1 MVSYPSIF
9 FPRYIHMV
17 TFVLKKWPP
26 KARKRWFHGQPAAI
40 KQRIARLSMR
50 TASVFIPRKAKYASL
65 RWRRNGRSRD
75 FLETWTIHDAE
86 QSETWAKPN
95 TIPKVLVYNIFIYIT
110 IILYIIFYIPLY
122 NYYLPLY
129 YILYKYYTIILYI
142 IIFYIPLYTIIIY
155 HCIIYY
161 TSIIQLYYILLYF
174 IYHYI
179 QLLSTIVLYIIQL
192 LYNYIIYYYILYTII
207 YNYYLPLYFIL
218 YNYYTIILYIII
230 FYIPLYTIII
240 YHCIIYYT
248 IIYIPLYIPLLHG
261 WFMAAPQR
269 DSRWPPRFWPRRW
282 AWRSQKLVPS
292 PVYHKESTKKTTVVP
307 SGKLT

>member
-95 TIPKVLVYNIFIYIT
+95 TIPKVLVYNILIYI
-110 IILYIIFYIPLY
+110 YI
-122 NYYLPLY
+122 
-129 YILYKYYTIILYI
+129 
-142 IIFYIPLYTIIIY
+142 
-155 HCIIYY
+155 
-161 TSIIQLYYILLYF
+161 
-174 IYHYI
+174 
-179 QLLSTIVLYIIQL
+179 
-192 LYNYIIYYYILYTII
+192 
-207 YNYYLPLYFIL
+207 
-218 YNYYTIILYIII
+218 TIILYIII

-292 PVYHKESTKKTTVVP
+292 PVYHKESKKKKQRWYPLVN
-307 SGKLT
+307 